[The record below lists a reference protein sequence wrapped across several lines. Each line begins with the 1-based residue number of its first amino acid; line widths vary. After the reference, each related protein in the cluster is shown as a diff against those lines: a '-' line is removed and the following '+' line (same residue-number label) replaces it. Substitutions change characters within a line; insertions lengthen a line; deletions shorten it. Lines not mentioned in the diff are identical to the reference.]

1 MAALSDYLES
11 QLLNHIFRSGV
22 FAKPSEISIA
32 LTSGVCLDSDNGSNI
47 PELPS
52 GVSRG
57 NNFVTTNYA
66 RINLGSPAA
75 TGDSMWSGVGV
86 DDLTVFT
93 VSGVS
98 TSGHAVGLSG
108 YFYPLYLTLLASNN
122 ADKANKGLPDGFS
135 YAYQFKDF
143 PSVTFYSPESLAQ
156 SGQSQDPGYVQY
168 DGNGFIKNTA
178 QIVFNTA
185 LTDWG
190 WVSGIAIL
198 DSSIRGSGNLLM
210 YSKLE
215 NPRYIYTGDNIK
227 LDTNSLE
234 ISLK

>member
-22 FAKPSEISIA
+22 FVKPSQVAIA
-32 LTSGVCLDSDNGSNI
+32 LTSGVCIDCDNGSTI

-52 GVSRG
+52 GVARG

-66 RINLGSPAA
+66 RINLGSPLSN
-75 TGDSMWSGVGV
+75 GNNVWSNVGV
-86 DDLTVFT
+86 DELTPFA

-98 TSGHAVGLSG
+98 SSGQAVGLSG
-108 YFYPLYLTLLASNN
+108 YYYPLYLTKLAADN
-122 ADKANKGLPDGFS
+122 ADKLNTSQPDGFS
-135 YAYQFKDF
+135 YNYKFKHL
-143 PSVTFYSPESLAQ
+143 PCVTFYSPESLAQ
-156 SGQSQDPGYVQY
+156 SGQQQDPGYTTY
-168 DGNGFIKNTA
+168 EGNGFIKNTS
-178 QIVFNTA
+178 QIIFNTA

-198 DSSIRGSGNLLM
+198 DNSIRGSGNLLM

-234 ISLK
+234 ISLN